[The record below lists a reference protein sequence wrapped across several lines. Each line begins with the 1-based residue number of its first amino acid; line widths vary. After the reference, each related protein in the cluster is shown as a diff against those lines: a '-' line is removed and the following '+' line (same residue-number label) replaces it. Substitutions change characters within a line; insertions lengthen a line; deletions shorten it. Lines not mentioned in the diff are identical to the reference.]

1 MRGEQ
6 ERRKAV
12 NPGFRNRY
20 ALFLKQPLETNKAW
34 IVFSIWAAAVAVLIH
49 LSAQTYF
56 FTSSYFS
63 GPNLYDVWPRIDQIT
78 HALSSLALT
87 AAILNFNLPLSFR
100 KKWIIAL
107 TLSVLLGGIW
117 EIAEYAT
124 APFWGWIHVAT
135 SDTLLDLFQDFLG
148 ASFAILLYSH
158 MVRRPRRREAW
169 FPEIN
174 REDMEWI
181 KRLRR

>member
-1 MRGEQ
+1 M
-6 ERRKAV
+6 
-12 NPGFRNRY
+12 
-20 ALFLKQPLETNKAW
+20 
-34 IVFSIWAAAVAVLIH
+34 
-49 LSAQTYF
+49 
-56 FTSSYFS
+56 
-63 GPNLYDVWPRIDQIT
+63 
-78 HALSSLALT
+78 
-87 AAILNFNLPLSFR
+87 
-100 KKWIIAL
+100 

-135 SDTLLDLFQDFLG
+135 SDTLLDLFQDLLG